1 MALAR
6 PPSTEGGAADDLVRG
21 GDLLGG
27 QHWPALRLLAEV
39 FRPFPRRLRE
49 PPQKGRG
56 DVAQRRSGMSL
67 GDIGLG
73 DERPPFT
80 LGGRRLRRA
89 AQHVTR
95 DELLDLLPQRREDTL
110 RHLRMFFERLRT
122 ANVRAVESTDDRAF
136 DVVLFGLTPAA
147 AAVFLPTRALR
158 LARLPF
164 RVGRIPVAGEA
175 QPLEVNDLQLSDTR
189 PFHVSRDHFAIERG
203 PDGVQVRDRGSYV
216 GTLVNGV
223 QIGGHRHVATVPL
236 ALGENEV
243 VAGSPRS
250 PFRFRVVVTL
260 TAFR

>member
-1 MALAR
+1 
-6 PPSTEGGAADDLVRG
+6 
-21 GDLLGG
+21 
-27 QHWPALRLLAEV
+27 
-39 FRPFPRRLRE
+39 
-49 PPQKGRG
+49 
-56 DVAQRRSGMSL
+56 MSL

-95 DELLDLLPQRREDTL
+95 DELLDLLPQRREDTF

-122 ANVRAVESTDDRAF
+122 ANVRAVQSPRAVESRDDGAF
-136 DVVLFGLTPAA
+136 DVVLFGLRPAA
-147 AAVFLPTRALR
+147 AAVLLPTRALR
-158 LARLPF
+158 LVRLPF

-175 QPLEVNDLQLSDTR
+175 QPLEVNDLQLSDTE

-216 GTLVNGV
+216 GTIVNKV
-223 QIGGHRHVATVPL
+223 QVGGDRHVATVPL
-236 ALGENEV
+236 AVGENEV

-250 PFRFRVVVTL
+250 PFRFRVVVAL
-260 TAFR
+260 RQPNSCPDHELELHSAYRD